1 MGGDGVGDAEEGVE
15 IDMGP
20 SRPLEL
26 GERGE
31 GDARVGVDA
40 RAQQSGAEVSDGDA
54 VGVVA
59 VHDVRAEGG
68 AQRGERAGGGV
79 GGGGLL
85 VADAADE
92 LGELLQVELV
102 VVVGVKPGEDRARL
116 GDGGSEGEEG

>member
-40 RAQQSGAEVSDGDA
+40 RAQQRRAEVGDGDA

-92 LGELLQVELV
+92 LGELLEVELV

-116 GDGGSEGEEG
+116 RREAERVRRG

>member
-1 MGGDGVGDAEEGVE
+1 MCGDGVGDAEEGVE
-15 IDMGP
+15 IDVGP

-40 RAQQSGAEVSDGDA
+40 RAQQRGAEVSDGDA

-59 VHDVRAEGG
+59 VHDVGAEGG

-92 LGELLQVELV
+92 LGELLEVELV